1 MGASNENG
9 FLRHIVSLLGLL
21 GVSSSALALDPMPVN
36 RGSQIEFVPT
46 LSIAQGYDD
55 NVDQAPSGDERS
67 SNVTRLTPDF
77 LFRSQERAN
86 QYQFR
91 YRPELLRYSH
101 ESDDNRVDH
110 RATANARLTFDAR
123 NRLTLISSA
132 SRTKALLNDTNRE
145 AEESEGDINEQI
157 SVDATHRFGATDAPG
172 ALQFRLGHL
181 WNRYANNLT
190 TVETEEGRVGSNK
203 QSKEYDSLRLGSTF
217 FWQVA
222 PKTRMFIEGRYT
234 DFDYLWAPST
244 LGSTNMSALAG
255 VTWLATGKT
264 EGSFRI
270 GRERKDFDEASQSDE
285 AITRWQARLIWRPI
299 ERSEWVLVTQNSLE
313 EGSESALGLVN
324 ERAIE
329 QTSWS
334 LNWRHQWDDRWR
346 SDIGYSQVDRAYVA
360 DTGENAGREDELTTL
375 SLGVQYRM
383 RRWLEFGFEA
393 RFRENDSSIGE
404 ASSYEQGTYF
414 LTTTISL

>member
-1 MGASNENG
+1 MGAHRENG
-9 FLRHIVSLLGLL
+9 FSWRVFSLVGLFA
-21 GVSSSALALDPMPVN
+21 GSSGALALDPMPVN
-36 RGSQIEFVPT
+36 RGSAVEFVPT
-46 LSIAQGYDD
+46 LSIAQGYDV
-55 NVDQAPSGDERS
+55 NVDQAPGGEERS

-101 ESDDNRVDH
+101 ASDDNRVDH

-123 NRLTLISSA
+123 NRLTLNSSA
-132 SRTKALLNDTNRE
+132 SRTQALLNDTNRR
-145 AEESEGDINEQI
+145 AEETEGDINERV

-172 ALQFRLGHL
+172 ALEFRLGHL

-244 LGSTNMSALAG
+244 LGSTNTSALAG
-255 VTWLATGKT
+255 ITWLATGKT
-264 EGSFRI
+264 QGSFRI
-270 GRERKDFDEASQSDE
+270 GRERKDFDQASQSDE
-285 AITRWQARLIWRPI
+285 TITRWEARLIWRPV
-299 ERSEWVLVTQNSLE
+299 ERAEWVLVTQNSLE
-313 EGSESALGLVN
+313 EGSESASGLVN
-324 ERAIE
+324 ERVIE

-346 SDIGYSQVDRAYVA
+346 SDIGYALVDKAYVA
-360 DTGENAGREDELTTL
+360 DTGTNAGRDDELTTL
-375 SLGVQYRM
+375 SFGVQYQM

-404 ASSYEQGTYF
+404 ASSYEQETYF
-414 LTTTISL
+414 LTTTISM